1 MKSNGHFRASSIYAV
16 LISLLFL
23 ACATDKK
30 PVDIVTFKVRGE
42 VVSIDPKA
50 KRVTISH
57 EEIPNYM
64 MAMTMPFKV
73 KDSTLLGHVAIGDS
87 VQGTLAVSRSE
98 SWLETLFVIGR
109 GEPKKEMLAEDIRI
123 AHLFQKGAPL
133 PDLEFLNQDKK
144 KIRLGQFKGKVLALS
159 FIYSRCPLPDFCIR
173 MSDYFARIQREL
185 KKDASL
191 NGKWHLFSISFD
203 AKFDSPDVLKKY
215 GKNYGADFTV
225 WDFLTAGEA
234 TIERFTDGFDMVIQ
248 SEQGGIFNHNL
259 RTAILDKDGNLME
272 KIISN
277 EWRPE
282 EVAEKMKKLM
292 VR

>member
-144 KIRLGQFKGKVLALS
+144 KIRLGQFKGKVLALT

-272 KIISN
+272 TIISN